1 MGDQITALRCRCAE
15 PRGREGSKVWGR
27 GGRLVAARL
36 ELVAAAVVAGQVWS
50 VSSWCPQGPG
60 EMNEG

>member
-1 MGDQITALRCRCAE
+1 MQDQGE
-15 PRGREGSKVWGR
+15 GR
-27 GGRLVAARL
+27 GVKSGEGAGRLVAARL
-36 ELVAAAVVAGQVWS
+36 ELVAADVVAGQVWS

>member
-1 MGDQITALRCRCAE
+1 MTGVQDQ
-15 PRGREGSKVWGR
+15 GEGGGGESKVWG

-36 ELVAAAVVAGQVWS
+36 ELRAAEIVAGQVD
-50 VSSWCPQGPG
+50 VGVVWCPQGPG